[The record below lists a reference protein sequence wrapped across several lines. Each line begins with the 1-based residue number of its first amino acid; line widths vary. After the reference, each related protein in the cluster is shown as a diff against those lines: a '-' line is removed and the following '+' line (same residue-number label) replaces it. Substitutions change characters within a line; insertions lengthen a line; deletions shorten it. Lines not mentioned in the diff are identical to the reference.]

1 MCSVSTI
8 MSVVLKKKV
17 LLAVPW
23 ILFSGQWTGSK
34 DIHLALNLIKKEKVK
49 EEVGGGKEREEI

>member
-34 DIHLALNLIKKEKVK
+34 DIHLALNLIKKENPGYLDIGNVI
-49 EEVGGGKEREEI
+49 GRL